1 MDSISRLG
9 MAAVDAVGRKPKAGW
24 RDTLILACD
33 DVEDDFDTMVKA
45 LENLIPYLE
54 AQASQA
60 DEVFAIL
67 DAREA
72 LAKVKRGE

>member
-33 DVEDDFDTMVKA
+33 DVEDDFDTMVEA
-45 LENLIPYLE
+45 LERIATE
-54 AQASQA
+54 GWTKQG
-60 DEVFAIL
+60 VFSVRVA
-67 DAREA
+67 AEA
-72 LAKVKRGE
+72 LAKVKGGEHGN